1 MNRASLILSFI
12 ILLLLSTSGF
22 SSAQS
27 ISVDSL
33 DQDTTVIDERKST
46 FGQNVIS
53 PTSFLEPLAY
63 SRFINAQFDAS
74 AIFKKNREYTKVE
87 IATIVEKDGSASIS
101 SLREL
106 ALLPWRPNSFVY
118 SNYFQIV
125 SQPQRTVSLYGIEC
139 ISLLS
144 SFIKRRPLITIK
156 NALSSFEQ
164 YILPSNP

>member
-53 PTSFLEPLAY
+53 PTSVLEPLAY

-87 IATIVEKDGSASIS
+87 IATIVEKDGSTSIFVVKGIGPAAMKA
-101 SLREL
+101 EL
-106 ALLPWRPNSFVY
+106 VRILKLFPNRIPATKNGKPIRYRVY
-118 SNYFQIV
+118 
-125 SQPQRTVSLYGIEC
+125 QPFE
-139 ISLLS
+139 
-144 SFIKRRPLITIK
+144 FIYKTETI
-156 NALSSFEQ
+156 N
-164 YILPSNP
+164 ND